1 MEVTSGF
8 TGSLRLDASSS
19 PLIPAS
25 FSPIG
30 NLCRVLSGSELEP
43 HQVVIERL
51 AFGGVE
57 APLNVLLDV
66 QNQSKTSP
74 TSFCSAEATETS
86 APRQQVFPPRPYRGG
101 HPPPPPCSGAQLRRC
116 ARASAEQEAVREG
129 GQAGPRGAR
138 FPVKSS

>member
-30 NLCRVLSGSELEP
+30 NLFRVLSDSELEP
-43 HQVVIERL
+43 HQVVIQRL

-101 HPPPPPCSGAQLRRC
+101 QPPRVQELSCGVAHVRLQNRKLFARGVRRD
-116 ARASAEQEAVREG
+116 RG
-129 GQAGPRGAR
+129 GLV
-138 FPVKSS
+138 FL